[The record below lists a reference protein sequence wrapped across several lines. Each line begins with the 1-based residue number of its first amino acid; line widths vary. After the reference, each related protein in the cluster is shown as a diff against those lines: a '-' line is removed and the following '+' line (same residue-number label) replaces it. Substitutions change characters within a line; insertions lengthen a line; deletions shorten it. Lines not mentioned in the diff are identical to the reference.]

1 MTVQIGKFK
10 LTYASDS
17 VLFRIDTPIITSD
30 MIYFDM
36 RGAQL
41 WGTTYP
47 QSGVDYDYDNR
58 LKITGV
64 DEI

>member
-1 MTVQIGKFK
+1 MVVQIDKFI
-10 LTYASDS
+10 LTYTNDA
-17 VLFRIDTPIITSD
+17 VLFRIDTPRSD

-41 WGTTYP
+41 WGTSYP
-47 QSGVDYDYDNR
+47 QPYVDYGNENR
-58 LKITGV
+58 LKIIGV